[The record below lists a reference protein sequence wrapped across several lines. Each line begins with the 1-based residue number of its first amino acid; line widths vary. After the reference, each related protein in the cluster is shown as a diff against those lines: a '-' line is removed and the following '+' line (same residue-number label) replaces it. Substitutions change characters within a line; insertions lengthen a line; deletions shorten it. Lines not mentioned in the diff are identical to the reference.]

1 MWNRVWGLGD
11 TKYQPNNDAHKELIS
26 DQIKKTRQTFEAL
39 AKVDLTIGTALSLE
53 TYLTLNGW
61 AGGWG
66 AYAILPVY
74 YATAKGIA
82 SAMDRAGK
90 VEAFA
95 SARNALF
102 KTYHWCM
109 ENGLDATR
117 DPLVLRVLKTL
128 QPFMQSRG
136 ALIPEGMQSQMNE
149 LPLDFQRVI
158 MACPEDGRRIWPHT
172 PDQTLTQAMDEIFS
186 DITAIQVATYIE
198 KRVDTDWTRFFSQA
212 AANALR
218 LGYGSEMKQEDVQ
231 APKNN

>member
-1 MWNRVWGLGD
+1 MLNRIWGQGQE
-11 TKYQPNNDAHKELIS
+11 KYDPSNAAHQKKLSE
-26 DQIKKTRQTFEAL
+26 QIKKTRMAFEAL

-82 SAMDRAGK
+82 TALNRAGK
-90 VEAFA
+90 VEDFA
-95 SARNALF
+95 SARNELF

-109 ENGLDATR
+109 ENGIDATR

-136 ALIPEGMQSQMNE
+136 ALIPEGMQSQMGE

-186 DITAIQVATYIE
+186 DITAIQVATYVE
-198 KRVDTDWTRFFSQA
+198 KTIDTNWTRFFSQA

-218 LGYGSEMKQEDVQ
+218 LGYGSETKQEEVQ
-231 APKNN
+231 TPKNN